1 MLEIKLC
8 GQLKSVGK
16 WPLYKTPS
24 AAKWWQQHADDVM
37 PGLTQAIGRS
47 SELIARRPVGGG
59 AHQAIVCAIGQR
71 APVEGGTARSTGLTS
86 VADNT
91 ASSLIFSNLCPAWS
105 AYYKFQT
112 QHMFRPV
119 DRVIPMFRDVC
130 IGDGNLMSKLYIF
143 LWPIV
148 MRFGRLAQIG
158 DNS

>member
-1 MLEIKLC
+1 
-8 GQLKSVGK
+8 
-16 WPLYKTPS
+16 
-24 AAKWWQQHADDVM
+24 M

-59 AHQAIVCAIGQR
+59 AHQAVVCAIGQR

-86 VADNT
+86 VADST
-91 ASSLIFSNLCPAWS
+91 ASSLIYSNLCPALS

-112 QHMFRPV
+112 QHMFLPV

-143 LWPIV
+143 L
-148 MRFGRLAQIG
+148 
-158 DNS
+158 